1 MQTSQLNE
9 HGSRDVVYL
18 SSELSTYSMMIRV
31 DDSYRV
37 ARARRIE
44 VGSLI
49 SILNILPLVDSPA
62 TAAAA
67 AGAAVGAV
75 GAVVVAAVP
84 AARAGCEATQRR
96 REGAAAAAAAG
107 LRQTEAATTP
117 TDARLATAP
126 QTCTSAIVGRRACAR
141 HTHTHTHS
149 GGSWLG
155 LTDTP
160 CVRWVEGDDS

>member
-9 HGSRDVVYL
+9 HGSLNVVHL

-62 TAAAA
+62 TAAA
-67 AGAAVGAV
+67 GAAVGAV

-96 REGAAAAAAAG
+96 REGAAAAAAG

-117 TDARLATAP
+117 TDVRLATAP
-126 QTCTSAIVGRRACAR
+126 QTCTSAIVGRRACPP
-141 HTHTHTHS
+141 HTHTRV
-149 GGSWLG
+149 GLG
-155 LTDTP
+155 LA
-160 CVRWVEGDDS
+160 

>member
-62 TAAAA
+62 TAA
-67 AGAAVGAV
+67 GAAVGAV

-96 REGAAAAAAAG
+96 REGAAAAAAG

-117 TDARLATAP
+117 TDVRLATAP
-126 QTCTSAIVGRRACAR
+126 QTPTSAIVGRRACAR
-141 HTHTHTHS
+141 HTHTRV
-149 GGSWLG
+149 GLG
-155 LTDTP
+155 LA
-160 CVRWVEGDDS
+160 